1 MYLIQN
7 VSPQG
12 SSGLRG
18 IEGIRLLSFKF
29 FQICTLYRNEQIIS
43 NFSTYWGLYS
53 CVKTNHKR
61 TNKHTKEL
69 ISISCNISVIHTGN
83 DMSRIWNYLQWM
95 HFHSTVTSEKSGIGM
110 FSEVNTFT
118 IQLRCHPHLLQVGH
132 ITIGEVSWQLGSH
145 PRNFPDKTFPPFT
158 MESFWLKGIAEVFE

>member
-1 MYLIQN
+1 MFPFIILL
-7 VSPQG
+7 G
-12 SSGLRG
+12 FGGLRG
-18 IEGIRLLSFKF
+18 IDLWVWIFFKHVR
-29 FQICTLYRNEQIIS
+29 CRNEQIIS